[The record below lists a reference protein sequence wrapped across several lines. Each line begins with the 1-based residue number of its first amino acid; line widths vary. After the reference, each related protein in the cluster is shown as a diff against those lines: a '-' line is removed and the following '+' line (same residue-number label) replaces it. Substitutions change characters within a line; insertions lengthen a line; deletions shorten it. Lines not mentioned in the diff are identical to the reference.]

1 MNHCPQMPLSGQ
13 RHIKGIYQREDVQN
27 EATKVNAF
35 VTLCLYSQHSP
46 PTPLGDTFPLG
57 KLQMLAHEW
66 HPTALLR
73 MVLLSFPQHPRL
85 MVGKRSPHVPFSTIF
100 IYVRQSKRMIQN
112 LILTCAV
119 PLCRSTGIRLQRR
132 TYKDYTLATLSLPP
146 HRHGCGQGVETSL
159 VCRRVARKIIN
170 IYLFLSPSRRRTPLS
185 AIILCS
191 LSHLPRC
198 SRHT

>member
-46 PTPLGDTFPLG
+46 PTPLGDTSPLG

-100 IYVRQSKRMIQN
+100 ICGTVQKDNSKPHTHLR
-112 LILTCAV
+112 CPPV
-119 PLCRSTGIRLQRR
+119 PFDRHSVAEKNTQTIIYWQP
-132 TYKDYTLATLSLPP
+132 YHYHP
-146 HRHGCGQGVETSL
+146 HRHGRGQGVETSL
-159 VCRRVARKIIN
+159 VCRRVARK
-170 IYLFLSPSRRRTPLS
+170 
-185 AIILCS
+185 
-191 LSHLPRC
+191 
-198 SRHT
+198 